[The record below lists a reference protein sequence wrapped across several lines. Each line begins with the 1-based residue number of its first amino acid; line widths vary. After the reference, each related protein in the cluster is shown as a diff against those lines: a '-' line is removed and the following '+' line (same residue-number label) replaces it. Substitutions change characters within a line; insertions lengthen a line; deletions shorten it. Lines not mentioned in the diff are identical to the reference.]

1 MAKDTLEGIVSVAE
15 VLGETIL
22 NQAKKTGKIINR
34 EANIKFYQVQRR
46 NAINELGEYAYKN
59 REISSQIVEKIKRL
73 EDHIAILEKTEK
85 SDDA

>member
-59 REISSQIVEKIKRL
+59 REISSQIVEKIKKI